1 MPWVPYRGFELDTSG
16 GSVRFVH
23 LKQHKPE
30 LYSNCDAEC
39 YSGSAKGREQWNAR
53 SLVERVVGALEM
65 RRMVDRGRIKPVTLA
80 LQVDGFGHW
89 MGT

>member
-1 MPWVPYRGFELDTSG
+1 MLFWFCEGTR
-16 GSVRFVH
+16 
-23 LKQHKPE
+23 
-30 LYSNCDAEC
+30 A
-39 YSGSAKGREQWNAR
+39 AAWREWNAR